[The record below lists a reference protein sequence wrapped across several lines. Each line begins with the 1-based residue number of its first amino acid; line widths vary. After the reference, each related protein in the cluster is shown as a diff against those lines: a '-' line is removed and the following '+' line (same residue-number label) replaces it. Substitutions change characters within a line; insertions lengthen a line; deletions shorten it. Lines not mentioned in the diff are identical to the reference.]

1 MPIFGEDRRDELRAF
16 FVEAWRRRCGN
27 LPAEPLQ
34 VRVADVIELHPEY
47 HELLEDP
54 DAMLDRDWTPENGES
69 NPFLH
74 MGLHIA
80 IREGAAADRPA
91 GIRALRERLIALA
104 GDEHDADH
112 GMMECLA
119 ETLWEAQRA
128 GLPPDEQ
135 GYLER
140 VRRLIGR

>member
-1 MPIFGEDRRDELRAF
+1 MPIFGEDRRDEMRAF

-34 VRVADVIELHPEY
+34 VLVADVIELHPEY

-54 DAMLDRDWTPENGES
+54 DATLDRDWTPENGES

-104 GDEHDADH
+104 DDEHDADH